1 MGGVGS
7 FFSSTT
13 TIAAVSIGLTA
24 FLGFQEL
31 AAVGLLDRVVGKLPL
46 PLLVVGKAGYT
57 GLKTAEPIFVACC
70 LLPPKKPS
78 MPVIMG

>member
-7 FFSSTT
+7 FFSSNT

-31 AAVGLLDRVVGKLPL
+31 AAAGLLDRVVGKPPPPL
-46 PLLVVGKAGYT
+46 LLVVGG
-57 GLKTAEPIFVACC
+57 
-70 LLPPKKPS
+70 
-78 MPVIMG
+78 